1 MASRRA
7 LALVVAASALSPV
20 DAAGASAS
28 RLRRGIEKILARPAF
43 GPAWWGIEVRSLA
56 SGKVLYSLNAG
67 KNIKPASTLKLV
79 TTAAALDA
87 FGPDARLRTS
97 VETAGRL
104 DGLGRILGDVY
115 LVGRGDPTLGR
126 RPGDGRT
133 TAAFEE
139 MAAALRAAGIRRV
152 EGRLV
157 GHEGLFTG
165 ERRGADW
172 AWEDLVWSYGAEVS
186 ALSFNGN
193 SGDLLIGPGESVGDP
208 LVVERSPASSYYRVS
223 STATTSA
230 AGSAAGLTL
239 SRAPGANLVR
249 LSGTLPAG
257 QAPETRSVALED
269 PARYA
274 ASVLGEVLEAGGIR
288 VAGPV
293 DTSSDPLPADLRV
306 LAFHDSEPLAQIL
319 KTVNKP
325 SLNLHAEML
334 LRLLGARVKG
344 EGNAEAGLAALRD
357 FLTRIGVKSDAW
369 SLQDGSGLSRSDT
382 LSPSGLVDLLA
393 AMDKHRHALAFRES
407 LAVAGADGTLED
419 RMKGTPAQGRIF
431 AKTGSLRHV
440 NAIAGYA
447 LTRAGERLA
456 FAVVVNH
463 HSLPGRE
470 AAAAIDAICKLLVE

>member
-1 MASRRA
+1 MATRGA
-7 LALVVAASALSPV
+7 LAIAVALAFTPADAAAASA
-20 DAAGASAS
+20 G
-28 RLRRGIEKILARPAF
+28 RLRKGIEKVLARPAF
-43 GPAWWGIEVRSLA
+43 APAWWGIEVRGLA
-56 SGKVLYSLNAG
+56 SGKVLYSRNAAR
-67 KNIKPASTLKLV
+67 NVKPASTLKLV
-79 TTAAALDA
+79 TTAAVLDA

-126 RPGDGRT
+126 RPDGGRP
-133 TAAFEE
+133 TATFEE
-139 MAAALRAAGIRRV
+139 LVDALRAAGIRRV

-157 GHEGLFTG
+157 GWEGLFAG

-172 AWEDLVWSYGAEVS
+172 TWEDLVWSYGAEIS

-193 SGDLLIGPGESVGDP
+193 SGDLLIGPGERPGDP
-208 LVVERSPASSYYRVS
+208 LVVDRSPASSYFHVV

-230 AGSAAGLTL
+230 AGSEARLTL
-239 SRAPGANLVR
+239 FRAPGGNLVR

-257 QAPETRSVALED
+257 RPAETRSVALED

-274 ASVLGEVLEAGGIR
+274 ASVFGEVLEKGGIG

-293 DTSSDPLPADLRV
+293 ETSSEPLPADLRV
-306 LAFHDSEPLAQIL
+306 LAFHDSEPLAEML
-319 KTVNKP
+319 RTVNKE
-325 SLNLHAEML
+325 SRNLDAEML
-334 LRLLGARVKG
+334 LRQLGARVNG
-344 EGNAEAGLAALRD
+344 EGSAEAGLAAVRA
-357 FLTRIGVKSDAW
+357 FLARAGVRSDAW

-382 LSPSGLVDLLA
+382 VSAAGLVELLA

-407 LAVAGADGTLED
+407 LAVAGVDGTLED
-419 RMKGTPAQGRIF
+419 RMKGTPAQGRIL

-440 NAIAGYA
+440 NALAGYA
-447 LTRAGERLA
+447 FPRSGERLA

-470 AAAAIDAICKLLVE
+470 AAAAIDAICALLVE